1 MRKLFQKCSPGGDSA
16 VYMLDKRRII
26 CDTSCEIY
34 SEIKHLVDD
43 SFWEFDQP
51 QANSIT
57 IFARQTVNRHYAK
70 IKELAESGFF
80 LPVLANPSEGSSTL
94 KLQCQGLGLLD
105 LVTQKKLLLV
115 GCGDMEPELNCL
127 VYDCYLNRVIG
138 YEQNV
143 EQSSRA
149 HEIYSKI
156 NKPYKFL
163 FLNGRTRPHRK
174 YMIEKMRD
182 ANLLEHALWTNL
194 DTTPVY
200 HHTYNTD
207 ILNRESVIHLLPD
220 QYEVER
226 YHSNIQNQF
235 EHAFVK
241 HELFNDQWGDVYIR
255 AEPYIDTYF
264 SLVTETVY
272 DYPYS
277 LRSEKIYK
285 PLAMG
290 HPFVAVANRG
300 FYKDLR
306 NTGFQ
311 TYHNL
316 IDESFDQIDNNQDR
330 LDRIAHVVRDL
341 CTSDLDEF
349 LVAAQSI
356 SKYNQQHMAALGPR
370 ISQEFPD
377 RFWRFLQ
384 QHQ

>member
-1 MRKLFQKCSPGGDSA
+1 MIGNYRL
-16 VYMLDKRRII
+16 V

-34 SEIKHLVDD
+34 PEIKHLVDD
-43 SFWEFDQP
+43 TFWDLEQYNTNNND
-51 QANSIT
+51 IV
-57 IFARQTVNRHYAK
+57 ILARQTVNRHADQVK
-70 IKELAESGFF
+70 QLAETC
-80 LPVLANPSEGSSTL
+80 LPVLANPSEGSQTL
-94 KLQCQGLGLLD
+94 KLQCQRLGLLD
-105 LVTQKKLLLV
+105 LIRQKRLLLV
-115 GCGDMEPELNCL
+115 GCGNMEPELNCM
-127 VYDCYLNRVIG
+127 VYDHYAYRATCYESNAKQG
-138 YEQNV
+138 A
-143 EQSSRA
+143 RA
-149 HEIYSKI
+149 DEIYNKL

-182 ANLLEHALWTNL
+182 AGLLDHALWTNL

-207 ILNRESVIHLLPD
+207 ILNRESAIHLLPNR
-220 QYEVER
+220 YEVER
-226 YHSNIQNQF
+226 YHSNTQNRF
-235 EHAFVK
+235 KHAFVK
-241 HELFNDQWGDVYIR
+241 HELFNNQWGDVYIR

-285 PLAMG
+285 PMAMG

-300 FYKDLR
+300 FYRDLR

-316 IDESFDQIDNNQDR
+316 IDESFDLIDNNQDR
-330 LDRIAHVVRDL
+330 LDRIAHVVQDL
-341 CTSDLDEF
+341 CASDLDEF
-349 LVAAQSI
+349 LVAAHAI
-356 SKYNQQHMAALGPR
+356 SKYNQQHMAELGPR

-377 RFWRFLQ
+377 RFWQFLQ
-384 QHQ
+384 QYQ